1 MPTSSRGG
9 DTTLSTLGADR
20 RSRIGSDQGAVPV
33 FRLVRF
39 PGPPTEPDVRLATHP
54 ALHQV
59 IPLGYA
65 TDTVVSHGVGMLLP
79 R

>member
-1 MPTSSRGG
+1 MGRVDQQQLERLSVVEDMP
-9 DTTLSTLGADR
+9 
-20 RSRIGSDQGAVPV
+20 IGSDQGAVPV

-54 ALHQV
+54 ALHQSHAK
-59 IPLGYA
+59 GYA
-65 TDTVVSHGVGMLLP
+65 ADTVVVVHGVAMLLP